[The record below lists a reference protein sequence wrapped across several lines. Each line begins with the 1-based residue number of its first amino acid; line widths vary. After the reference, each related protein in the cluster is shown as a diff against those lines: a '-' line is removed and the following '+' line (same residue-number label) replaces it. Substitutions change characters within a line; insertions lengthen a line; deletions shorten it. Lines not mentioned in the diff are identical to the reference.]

1 MTKILTIDSDE
12 AVVKRIVKILE
23 SNNYQ
28 AQSATTWTEAV
39 DAIANGQ
46 PDLVLLNLE
55 MPIIHG
61 DVLLEFIREEGFEM
75 PVIVVSF
82 PVEEAEA
89 KALREHGVFSIVEKP
104 FEDESL
110 IEEIERVIDI
120 AEFAKEI
127 ESDTSADA
135 EEPSDTTDAEEPSS
149 DSTSESVTT
158 DAEEPSSDSTSESA
172 TTDAEEPSSDST
184 SESVTTDAEEPS
196 SDSTSESATTDAEE
210 PSSDSTSESVTTD
223 AEEPSSDSTSES
235 ASDDDEDKS
244 ATFLKQP
251 RDPRTAPRPNM
262 SKRKK
267 VILFSIIGFYV
278 LIGGFIAAIYFTDEV
293 PAFVDQILRNW

>member
-75 PVIVVSF
+75 PVIAVSF
-82 PVEEAEA
+82 PVEDAVA

-110 IEEIERVIDI
+110 IEEIERVMDI
-120 AEFAKEI
+120 AEFAEEI

-135 EEPSDTTDAEEPSS
+135 EEPSD
-149 DSTSESVTT
+149 
-158 DAEEPSSDSTSESA
+158 
-172 TTDAEEPSSDST
+172 
-184 SESVTTDAEEPS
+184 
-196 SDSTSESATTDAEE
+196 TTDAEE

-251 RDPRTAPRPNM
+251 RDLRTAPRTNM